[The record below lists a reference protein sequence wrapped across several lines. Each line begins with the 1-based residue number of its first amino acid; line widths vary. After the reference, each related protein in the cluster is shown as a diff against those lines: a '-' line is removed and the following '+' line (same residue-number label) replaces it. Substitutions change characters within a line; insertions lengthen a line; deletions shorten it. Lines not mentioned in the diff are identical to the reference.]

1 MLSPVHALV
10 SAMDLCSIQRSIK
23 WVENR
28 FMRRENP
35 PDDVDVVVIGAGP
48 GGYVSAIRAG
58 QLGLDVALVD
68 KEYGGTCLNRG
79 CIPSKALIS
88 ATDTAHSAKHAEHMG
103 IDAEVNVDMARLID
117 WKDGVVSQ
125 LTNGVEKLCKANKVA
140 LIDGYAEFED
150 EETVN
155 IDLADGGSHILSFN
169 KAILSTGSRPLEI
182 PGFEYADAPILSST
196 DALSLREIPDS
207 LAIIGA
213 GYIGMELAG
222 VFAKLGTNVTVLEML
237 DSVMPG
243 FDTDL
248 VRPVKKHAQSLGV
261 EFRLG
266 EAAKEWHETTEGVE
280 VTTKRESDGTSS
292 YEADRVLVAVGREPV
307 TDTVG
312 LENTGIEPSD
322 RGFIDTDEQTRTA
335 VDNIFAVGDIVGEPM
350 LAHKAS
356 TEGAVAAEV
365 IAGRDVTIDRQAVPA
380 AVFTEPEIATVGMSE
395 EAASEAGHSVA
406 VGEFPFRASGRSL
419 TLGNTDGFIRIVADG
434 ADGRIVGG
442 QIVGPEA
449 SELIAEIGLAVE
461 TEATLHDMAST
472 IHTHPTLSEG
482 VMEASENALDRA
494 IHTLNR

>member
-1 MLSPVHALV
+1 M
-10 SAMDLCSIQRSIK
+10 AMDLCSIQSSIK
-23 WVENR
+23 RVVES
-28 FMRRENP
+28 FMRRRSP
-35 PDDVDVVVIGAGP
+35 PEEVDVVVIGAGP

-88 ATDTAHSAKHAEHMG
+88 ATDTAHRAKHANHMG
-103 IDAEVNVDMARLID
+103 IDAEVNVDMARLTD

-125 LTNGVEKLCKANKVA
+125 LTSGVEKLCKANKVT
-140 LIDGYAEFED
+140 LIDGFVEFQD
-150 EETVN
+150 GETVH
-155 IDLADGGSHILSFN
+155 IDLSDGGVHAMTFN

-182 PGFEYADAPILSST
+182 PGFDYDEAPVLSST
-196 DALSLREIPDS
+196 EALSLRETPDS
-207 LAIIGA
+207 LLIVGA

-243 FDTDL
+243 FDADL
-248 VRPVKKHAQSLGV
+248 VRPVKKHAENLDV

-266 EAAKEWHETTEGVE
+266 EGAKDWHKTTDGIE
-280 VTTKRESDGTSS
+280 VISERESGDTSS
-292 YEADRVLVAVGREPV
+292 YETDRVLVAVGREPV

-312 LENTGIEPSD
+312 LENIGLQPND
-322 RGFIDTDEQTRTA
+322 RGFIATDEQARTA
-335 VDNIFAVGDIVGEPM
+335 VDNIFAVGDIAGEPM

-365 IAGRDVTIDRQAVPA
+365 IAGGEVTIDQQAVPA
-380 AVFTEPEIATVGMSE
+380 AVFTEPEIATVGLSE
-395 EAASEAGHSVA
+395 TAASEAGLSVA
-406 VGEFPFRASGRSL
+406 VGEFPLRASGRSL
-419 TLGNTDGFIRIVADG
+419 TLGNTDGFIRIVADE

-449 SELIAEIGLAVE
+449 SELIAEVGLAIE
-461 TEATLHDMAST
+461 TEATLHDVANT

-482 VMEASENALDRA
+482 VMEASENALERA